1 MTFRAQFHPHL
12 TDKEIHVLTLPRR
25 RTPRLAM
32 EDRLPREAACARGG
46 ACRGSRGLMPPS
58 RRSLSS
64 RPPSQIAWSIELCAR
79 KQLKINLRN
88 KRLGGASIM
97 RSHKEE
103 FR

>member
-32 EDRLPREAACARGG
+32 EDRLPMLVACARVG
-46 ACRGSRGLMPPS
+46 ARSGSRGLTPPS
-58 RRSLSS
+58 SRSFSS
-64 RPPSQIAWSIELCAR
+64 RPPSQMAWSIELCTR

-88 KRLGGASIM
+88 KRLGRASVM